1 MKTKYTKELREAW
14 LAVLQIVEDAMIA
27 DNYDEPLPLTE
38 VNEEAL
44 QKKVTDQSLEEV
56 ADAQASGSNELNEFR
71 IQLIQDSWGSLTKK
85 KDFGVKIFK
94 NLFTM
99 YPETL

>member
-1 MKTKYTKELREAW
+1 MMHAHTQGVKKEYYPVVTQALDLTLKAALKTKYTKELREAW

-44 QKKVTDQSLEEV
+44 QKKLTDQSLEEV
-56 ADAQASGSNELNEFR
+56 ADA
-71 IQLIQDSWGSLTKK
+71 
-85 KDFGVKIFK
+85 
-94 NLFTM
+94 
-99 YPETL
+99 

>member
-1 MKTKYTKELREAW
+1 MKNKYSKELREAW
-14 LAVLQIVEDAMIA
+14 LAVLQIVEDALIA
-27 DNYDEPLPLTE
+27 DNYDEPLPRTE
-38 VNEEAL
+38 DGL
-44 QKKVTDQSLEEV
+44 QKKMTDQSLEEV
-56 ADAQASGSNELNEFR
+56 ADAQASNSMELNEIR
-71 IQLIQDSWGSLTKK
+71 IQLIQDSWGMLTKR